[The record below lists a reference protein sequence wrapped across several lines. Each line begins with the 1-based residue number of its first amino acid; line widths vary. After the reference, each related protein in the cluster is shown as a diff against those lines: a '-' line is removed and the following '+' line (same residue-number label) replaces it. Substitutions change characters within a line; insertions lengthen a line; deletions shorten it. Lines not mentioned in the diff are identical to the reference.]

1 MTESQKTFIEL
12 IGNAARKYY
21 PQYKIL
27 PSLTIAQAIKESGWN
42 KSQLSSKYF
51 NFFGMKW
58 TTKCGT
64 DYVEMSTKEYKNG
77 QYVTVK
83 AKFRKYASFEE
94 GIKGYY
100 DFIYSYKRYANL
112 IGETDAETACR
123 KIQADGWAT
132 SPTYASSLY
141 KDYIIKYGLTAYD
154 QEASGDPVQVP
165 VPAPG
170 KVDYQKGKVY
180 TLEVNLYIRKEPN
193 GTKKK
198 PYELTVSGKMN
209 SYADAHGDAV
219 LRAGTRVTCLNVIQ
233 SGSYVWMHIPSGY
246 VCAKTPEKV
255 YIR

>member
-1 MTESQKTFIEL
+1 MTEAQKTFIEQ

-58 TTKCGT
+58 NTKCGT
-64 DYVEMSTKEYKNG
+64 DYVEMNTKEYKNG

-83 AKFRKYASFEE
+83 AKFRKYSSFEE

-112 IGETDAETACR
+112 IGETDPETACR

-141 KDYIIKYGLTAYD
+141 KDYIIKYGLTAWD
-154 QEASGDPVQVP
+154 QEASAPAPAP
-165 VPAPG
+165 VPAP
-170 KVDYQKGKVY
+170 VSDYVKGRVY
-180 TLEVNLYIRKEPN
+180 TLDVNLYIRKEPN
-193 GTKKK
+193 GRKKK
-198 PYELTVSGKMN
+198 PYELTVSGKLN
-209 SYADAHGDAV
+209 SYADAYGDAV
-219 LRAGTRVTCLNVIQ
+219 LRAGTRVTCMDVVHD
-233 SGSYVWMHIPSGY
+233 GSYVWLLIPSGF
-246 VCAKTPEKV
+246 VCAKTPQKV

>member
-1 MTESQKTFIEL
+1 MTESQKTFIEQ
-12 IGNAARKYY
+12 IGTAARKHY

-58 TTKCGT
+58 NTKCGT
-64 DYVEMSTKEYKNG
+64 DYVEMNTKEYKNG

-83 AKFRKYASFEE
+83 AKFRKYSSFEE

-100 DFIYSYKRYANL
+100 DFMYSYKRYANL
-112 IGETDAETACR
+112 IGETDPETACR

-141 KDYIIKYGLTAYD
+141 KDYIIKYGLTAWD
-154 QEASGDPVQVP
+154 QEASAPAPAP
-165 VPAPG
+165 VPAP
-170 KVDYQKGKVY
+170 VSDYVKGRVY
-180 TLEVNLYIRKEPN
+180 TLDVNLYIRKEPN

-198 PYELTVSGKMN
+198 PYELTVSGKIN
-209 SYADAHGDAV
+209 SYADAYGDAV
-219 LRAGTRVTCLNVIQ
+219 LRAGTRVTCMDVVHD
-233 SGSYVWMHIPSGY
+233 GSYVWLLIPSGY
-246 VCAKTPEKV
+246 VCAKTPQKV

>member
-1 MTESQKTFIEL
+1 MTEAQKTFIEQ
-12 IGNAARKYY
+12 IGTAARKYY

-42 KSQLSSKYF
+42 KSLLSSKYF

-58 TTKCGT
+58 NTKCGT
-64 DYVEMSTKEYKNG
+64 DYVEMNTKEYKNG

-83 AKFRKYASFEE
+83 AKFRKYSSFEE

-141 KDYIIKYGLTAYD
+141 KDYIIKYGLTAWD
-154 QEASGDPVQVP
+154 QEASAPAPVP
-165 VPAPG
+165 VP
-170 KVDYQKGKVY
+170 VSDYVKGRVY
-180 TLEVNLYIRKEPN
+180 TLDVNLYIRKEPN

-198 PYELTVSGKMN
+198 PYELTVSGKIN
-209 SYADAHGDAV
+209 SYADAYGDAV
-219 LRAGTRVTCLNVIQ
+219 LRAGTRVTCMDVVHD
-233 SGSYVWMHIPSGY
+233 GSYVWLLIPSGY
-246 VCAKTPEKV
+246 VCAKTPQKV